1 MVNAYP
7 YFSYN
12 AATPN
17 YAVFRPN
24 AGVYDPATK
33 INCTSMFD
41 AQMDA
46 IYMAM
51 KRPGY
56 GDGVEI
62 AVGEAG
68 WPTKAEAG
76 QVGVGLEEARDF
88 NAGMIRVC
96 SGGKGTPMMPG
107 RRFETYVFSFFDE
120 NQKPR
125 PVVERIFGIF
135 NTDFTP
141 KYDLGLLRQGSVCCA
156 TTLLSLIF
164 VCLVDS

>member
-1 MVNAYP
+1 
-7 YFSYN
+7 
-12 AATPN
+12 
-17 YAVFRPN
+17 
-24 AGVYDPATK
+24 
-33 INCTSMFD
+33 MFD

-46 IYMAM
+46 IYVAM

-88 NAGMIRVC
+88 IAGVIRVC

-107 RRFETYVFSFFDE
+107 RRFETYVFSLFE
-120 NQKPR
+120 
-125 PVVERIFGIF
+125 
-135 NTDFTP
+135 
-141 KYDLGLLRQGSVCCA
+141 LL
-156 TTLLSLIF
+156 
-164 VCLVDS
+164 CLF

>member
-1 MVNAYP
+1 M
-7 YFSYN
+7 
-12 AATPN
+12 
-17 YAVFRPN
+17 FRPN
-24 AGVYDPATK
+24 AGVYDPTTK
-33 INCTSMFD
+33 INCTNMFD

-46 IYMAM
+46 IYVAM

-88 NAGMIRVC
+88 NAGMISMS

-107 RRFETYVFSFFDE
+107 RRFETCVFSMFDE
-120 NQKPR
+120 NQKPG
-125 PVVERIFGIF
+125 PVSERNFGIF

-141 KYDLGLLRQGSVCCA
+141 KYDLGLLRQGSVSCA

>member
-12 AATPN
+12 AATMN
-17 YAVFRPN
+17 YAVFCPN
-24 AGVYDPATK
+24 AAAYDPATK

-46 IYMAM
+46 IYVAM

-107 RRFETYVFSFFDE
+107 RRFETYVFSLFE
-120 NQKPR
+120 
-125 PVVERIFGIF
+125 
-135 NTDFTP
+135 
-141 KYDLGLLRQGSVCCA
+141 LL
-156 TTLLSLIF
+156 
-164 VCLVDS
+164 CLF